1 MLDAPLASSAASP
14 LERVVNFYETLT
26 PESLRELPTVY
37 TEDARFRDPFND
49 VQGVEAIRR
58 IFAHMYRQLD
68 DPRFIV
74 RERLGDA
81 QQAFLTWDFVFRFRG
96 EARERRIRGCTHL
109 CFAADARVREH
120 RDYWDAAEE
129 LYAQLPLIGALM
141 RWLQRRLA
149 ARD

>member
-1 MLDAPLASSAASP
+1 M
-14 LERVVNFYETLT
+14 ERVIWFYETLT
-26 PESLRELPTVY
+26 PESLRALATVY

-49 VQGVEAIRR
+49 VQWIEAIRR

-68 DPRFIV
+68 DPRFAV

-96 EARERRIRGCTHL
+96 ESQERRIRGCTHL
-109 CFAADARVREH
+109 RFAVDGRVREH

-129 LYAQLPLIGALM
+129 LYAQLPVIGALM

-149 ARD
+149 AHD